1 VTFPIISSREID
13 LSEYKSGWISSSD
26 TVCPMILAFSR
37 PMNRSPQSP
46 EIMNN
51 PAAIR
56 GTNAGVERL
65 ELGSTELLDSFVEEV
80 G

>member
-1 VTFPIISSREID
+1 
-13 LSEYKSGWISSSD
+13 
-26 TVCPMILAFSR
+26 MILAFSR

-65 ELGSTELLDSFVEEV
+65 ELGSTGLLDSLVEEV